1 MVWYHLSKSAP
12 LQREQQDTQIR
23 LQRTLDIF
31 NWTQTG
37 LETHTKYNYLSD
49 DDDVIQ
55 EPYLLLILSKENDQE
70 YTFTGRY

>member
-1 MVWYHLSKSAP
+1 LSKSTP

-49 DDDVIQ
+49 DDDDTRALSVTH
-55 EPYLLLILSKENDQE
+55 LSKENDQE